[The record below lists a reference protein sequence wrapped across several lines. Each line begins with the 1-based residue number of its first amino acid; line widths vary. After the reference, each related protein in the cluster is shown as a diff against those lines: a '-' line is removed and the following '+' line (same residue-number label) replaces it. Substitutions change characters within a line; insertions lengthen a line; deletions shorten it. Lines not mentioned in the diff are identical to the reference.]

1 MDLGGNDAAASN
13 DSDELP
19 EHAARV
25 DFYGLDRYEVTV
37 GRMRRFVET
46 YDKTALLALLD
57 GGAGAHPTLS
67 GLEWQSGWDDELPDN
82 ATLLQADL
90 ACDVATWTDNA
101 GNNETYPINCVSWYL
116 AYAFCAWDEGRLP
129 TAAEWERAAI
139 GGEENRLYPW
149 GSDAPSASLANYS
162 DTDATPLVDVFAKP
176 DGAGRWNHRQIAGSV
191 WEWVFDTHDPNWYTG
206 DGNDCQNCANA
217 APPGAKV
224 MRGGDFQ
231 YDAISLRGAE
241 RFPGTSGANWRG
253 SGIRC
258 ARD

>member
-1 MDLGGNDAAASN
+1 MNLGGSDAAGSN
-13 DSDELP
+13 DPDELP

-25 DFYGLDRYEVTV
+25 DYYGLDRYEVAV

-57 GGAGAHPTLS
+57 SGAGAHPTIP
-67 GLEWQSGWDDELPDN
+67 GLEWQSAWDNELPDN

-90 ACDVATWTDNA
+90 ACDVATWTDDPGA
-101 GNNETYPINCVSWYL
+101 NETYPINCVSWYL

-149 GSDAPSASLANYS
+149 GSDAPNASLANYS
-162 DTDATPLVDVFAKP
+162 GTDATPLVDVFAKP
-176 DGAGRWNHRQIAGSV
+176 DGAGRWNHVQIAGSV
-191 WEWVFDTHDPNWYTG
+191 WEWVFDTHDLNWYAG
-206 DGNDCQNCANA
+206 DGNDCQNCAND

-231 YDAISLRGAE
+231 YNAISLRGAE
-241 RFPGTSGANWRG
+241 RFPGTAGANWRG
-253 SGIRC
+253 SGLRC